1 MRYFIGADTGGTF
14 TDLAIIDDAGN
25 LSFDKALSNREDP
38 SRGVLDALAN
48 GAALLGREVPEL
60 AAATARFAHGTT
72 VGTNALIER
81 RGARVGLICTQGFE
95 DTILIARGALGR
107 NLGVPIAQA
116 LDFIH
121 NENPPPLVPRARIRG
136 VGGRVSAQGEQVSS
150 LDEEEVVAALRE
162 LAAEGVDSIAVCLL
176 WAFRN
181 PADER
186 RVKALAADTVPD
198 IPVSISSDVSPV
210 LGEFERTLTT
220 AVNAYIGPPIKRYV
234 QRLDRTLRD
243 MGLGNA
249 VQVMKCSGG
258 LTLPDNVESEAVA
271 IVNSGPVGGLVA
283 SKYVSEMLGYSNVV
297 TSDMGGTSFDVGVI
311 RDGDFEYEREPC
323 LDQGLPVQT
332 PAVKVVTIGAGGGS
346 IAWTDGERLFVGPQ
360 SAGADPGPACYGVG
374 EEPTVTDVLVVLG
387 ILSPDNFFGGRKRL
401 DERRAHEAIR
411 RKVAEPL
418 GMSVQSAAEGIYEIV
433 TARMGDLIRK
443 VTVENGHDP
452 RNFALLAYGGAGPA
466 HAALYARDLGMRDVI
481 IPPTSSV
488 FSALGCALSDVK
500 YSYARSEPLLLREDA
515 ECVETF
521 NAVFDELITTAL
533 ADIEASGHP
542 ASEAVIRRTLDIRY
556 SSQMNELNVDWP
568 DEPLTAGGVQLVR
581 KGFEKA
587 YAAKYGAGTTRAES
601 PLEVMTFRID
611 AVRRTDKPVIKP
623 EPLGPADPSA
633 ARKGSRVVSLRHVG
647 ALDHAVY
654 DGTALAPGHAI
665 DGPAIIERP
674 DTTIFLPHGH
684 AATVD
689 EYRNVRIRPRNG
701 GQP

>member
-14 TDLAIIDDAGN
+14 TDLAVIDEAGN
-25 LSFDKALSNREDP
+25 LTFDKALSNREDP
-38 SRGVLDALAN
+38 GRGVLDALAN
-48 GAALLGREVPEL
+48 GATSLGRDVSDL
-60 AAATARFAHGTT
+60 VSATARFAHGTT

-81 RGARVGLICTQGFE
+81 RGACVGLICTEGFE

-107 NLGVPIAQA
+107 NLGVPISQA

-121 NENPPPLVPRARIRG
+121 NTNPVPLVPRMRIRG
-136 VGGRVSAQGEQVSS
+136 VRGRISAAGAEVAP
-150 LDEEEVVAALRE
+150 LDEEGVVKALHE

-176 WAFRN
+176 WAFRD
-181 PADER
+181 PSHEQR
-186 RVKALAADTVPD
+186 IKQLAAETVPD
-198 IPVSISSDVSPV
+198 LPVTVSSDVSPV

-234 QRLDRTLRD
+234 QRLDRTLRE

-258 LTLPDNVESEAVA
+258 LTLPENVESEAVA

-283 SKYVSEMLGYSNVV
+283 AKYVSEMLGYRNVV

-323 LDQGLPVQT
+323 LDQGMPVQT

-360 SAGADPGPACYGVG
+360 SAGASPGPACYGEG
-374 EEPTVTDVLVVLG
+374 NEPTVTDVLVVLG
-387 ILSPDNFFGGRKRL
+387 ILSPDNFFAGRKRL
-401 DERRAHEAIR
+401 DTQRAHDAIR
-411 RKVAEPL
+411 LKVAEPL
-418 GMSVQSAAEGIYEIV
+418 GMSVQEAAEGIYEIV

-466 HAALYARDLGMRDVI
+466 HAALYAKDLGMRDVVV
-481 IPPTSSV
+481 PPTSSV

-500 YSYARSEPLLLREDA
+500 YSYARSEPLQLREDA
-515 ECVETF
+515 GFITQF
-521 NAVFDELITTAL
+521 NAVFEELIATAL

-542 ASEAVIRRTLDIRY
+542 AAEAVIRRTLDVRY
-556 SSQMNELNVDWP
+556 QSQMNELSVDWQQEVLTQ
-568 DEPLTAGGVQLVR
+568 DSVPLLRRA
-581 KGFEKA
+581 FEKA

-611 AVRRTDKPVIKP
+611 AIRPTDKPVLKP
-623 EPLGPADPSA
+623 EPLGPSDASA
-633 ARKGSRVVSLRHVG
+633 TRKGTRKVSMRHVG
-647 ALDHAVY
+647 ALDHVVY
-654 DGTALAPGHAI
+654 DGTALAPGHAF

-684 AATVD
+684 TARVD
-689 EYRNVRIRPRNG
+689 EYRNVRIRALDGVSR
-701 GQP
+701 